1 MMISALAIL
10 GRAMNLSP
18 LPRVGNDY
26 LSFTGSVNPVQASNI
41 NLSRSSFIYDSNSYP
56 APFFYINRVTGIT
69 GGGGGGG
76 TASPTSPSRAGG
88 GGKAGKLFEKDVKL
102 HFQGGSFLLN
112 GGDGGIG
119 AQDGKAGNNFI
130 SPGYGLDNTP
140 LPAGGAGGDAW
151 VGGGALNSA
160 GEISAMSPSG
170 DGGDGASGLGDG
182 NGFAGNYGIANYRGM
197 VW

>member
-1 MMISALAIL
+1 MISALAIL
-10 GRAMNLSP
+10 GRAMNLTPVTRSG
-18 LPRVGNDY
+18 VGY
-26 LSFTGSVNPVQASNI
+26 LSFTGSVNPLEMENI
-41 NLSRSSFIYDSNSYP
+41 NISRSSFKYISGTSS
-56 APFFYINRVTGIT
+56 APFFYINRATGIT

-76 TASPTSPSRAGG
+76 TSSPTSPSRAGG

-119 AQDGKAGNNFI
+119 AQNGKAGNNYI

-140 LPAGGAGGDAW
+140 LPTGGAGGDAW
-151 VGGGALNSA
+151 VGGGELISA
-160 GEISAMSPSG
+160 GEISAMSPAG
-170 DGGDGASGLGDG
+170 DGGDGALGLGNG
-182 NGFAGNYGIANYRGM
+182 NGFAGNFGTVNYRGL